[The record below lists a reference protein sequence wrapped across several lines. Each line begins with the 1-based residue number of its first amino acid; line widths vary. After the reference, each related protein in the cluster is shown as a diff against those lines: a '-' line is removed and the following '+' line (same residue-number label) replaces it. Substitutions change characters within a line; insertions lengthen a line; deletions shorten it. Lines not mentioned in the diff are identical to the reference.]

1 MTLAGL
7 GSDTVASPRPK
18 NRAAGRVQHSQEGPH
33 PLAPPPRRPR
43 GLPRSGGSH
52 VQRATPNRSSRRQG
66 TARRAGAPHGSAPPG
81 TRTCRPTAA
90 TSTSLGNG
98 GAPSATTRRGT
109 LLQASG
115 CPSSGAISG
124 HRHRPPHA
132 GSIAS
137 PPPAPYSAA
146 AGWCCSS
153 PLSAPTWATSRLHD
167 SGALRAHA
175 CVSRAD
181 GFRSREMFFTLCA
194 PCRFDNNA
202 VIAVLMSLR
211 VPRQCAYICI
221 LRAQCR
227 FDSGVPTMRSRVR
240 LP

>member
-1 MTLAGL
+1 MGKERMSMPSPWRAAQLRIRMALAGL

-33 PLAPPPRRPR
+33 PLAPPLRRPR

-137 PPPAPYSAA
+137 PPPPHIRRRLDGAAP
-146 AGWCCSS
+146 
-153 PLSAPTWATSRLHD
+153 P
-167 SGALRAHA
+167 
-175 CVSRAD
+175 
-181 GFRSREMFFTLCA
+181 RSRRRRGQL
-194 PCRFDNNA
+194 
-202 VIAVLMSLR
+202 L
-211 VPRQCAYICI
+211 AYMTAA
-221 LRAQCR
+221 R
-227 FDSGVPTMRSRVR
+227 
-240 LP
+240 